1 MPLKSGSESIVFVAV
16 NTLDIS
22 LCQPFGSTQGTG
34 EGFPVSVSNVLFSTG
49 ANPKHRAGQCCSGT
63 HSTLILL

>member
-1 MPLKSGSESIVFVAV
+1 MPLKSGSEPIVFVAV